1 MQEKYHHPRKKGG
14 KPEIASERLDDAA
27 RAGWLYY
34 VAGNTQDEVAQK
46 LGVSRQTAQR
56 LVSMAVSER
65 LIKVRL
71 DHPIAH
77 CMELATRLKQK
88 FGLTLCEVVPSDP
101 GGHSV
106 SVGIAEAA
114 AADMEQRLKSL
125 HPIVVAIGSGR
136 SLRAAVEQLPP
147 LDCPH
152 HKIVSLVGNIAA
164 DGSAS
169 FYDVIV
175 RFADAVQAP
184 HYPMPLPVIA
194 STAHERDLFF
204 EQPSVRHVMSLA
216 TSADVTYVG
225 VGDLGE
231 HPPLLQDRF
240 ITDKELRIL
249 NKAGAVGEIVGWA
262 FDAEGRLIEGLTND
276 RVASVRLDQPAR
288 RLTIGVS
295 MGEAKVKAI
304 AAALKGKWLSGLITD
319 EWTAEQLLPE
329 RA

>member
-1 MQEKYHHPRKKGG
+1 VQDKVDRTRETTR
-14 KPEIASERLDDAA
+14 ISAADSARLDDAA

-34 VAGNTQDEVAQK
+34 VAGNTQDDVAQK

-71 DHPIAH
+71 DHPIAR
-77 CMELATRLKQK
+77 CMELGARLTDR
-88 FGLTLCEVVPSDP
+88 FGLELCEVVPSDP
-101 GGHSV
+101 AST
-106 SVGIAEAA
+106 SSTLGIAEAA

-136 SLRAAVEQLPP
+136 SLRAAVDQLPP
-147 LDCPH
+147 LDCPQ

-194 STAHERDLFF
+194 STSRERDLFF
-204 EQPSVRHVMSLA
+204 EQASVRQIVSLA
-216 TSADVTYVG
+216 QSADVTYVG

-231 HPPLLQDRF
+231 DPPLLQDGF
-240 ITDKELRIL
+240 ITRKELHIL
-249 NKAGAVGEIVGWA
+249 HKAGAVGEIVGWA
-262 FDAEGRLIEGLTND
+262 FDADGIPIDGLTND
-276 RVASVRLDQPAR
+276 RVASIKLERPAK
-288 RLTIGVS
+288 RLTIGVA
-295 MGEAKVKAI
+295 MGEVKARAI
-304 AAALKGKWLSGLITD
+304 AAALKGNWLSGLITD
-319 EWTAEQLLPE
+319 ERTAEHLL
-329 RA
+329 A

>member
-1 MQEKYHHPRKKGG
+1 M
-14 KPEIASERLDDAA
+14 SEADSARLDDAA
-27 RAGWLYY
+27 RAAWLYY
-34 VAGNTQDEVAQK
+34 VAGNTQDDVAQK

-71 DHPIAH
+71 DHPIAR
-77 CMELATRLKQK
+77 CMELAARLTDR
-88 FGLTLCEVVPSDP
+88 FGLALCEIVPSDP
-101 GGHSV
+101 APTS
-106 SVGIAEAA
+106 STLGIAEAT

-136 SLRAAVEQLPP
+136 SLRAAVDQLPP
-147 LDCPH
+147 LDCPQ
-152 HKIVSLVGNIAA
+152 HKIVSLVGNIAP

-194 STAHERDLFF
+194 STSRERDLFF
-204 EQPSVRHVMSLA
+204 DQASVRQIVSLA
-216 TSADVTYVG
+216 QSADVTYVG

-231 HPPLLQDRF
+231 NPPLLQDGF
-240 ITDKELRIL
+240 ITRKELHIL

-262 FDAEGRLIEGLTND
+262 FDADGIPIDGLTND
-276 RVASVRLDQPAR
+276 RVASVRLERPAK
-288 RLTIGVS
+288 RLTIGVA
-295 MGEAKVKAI
+295 MGEVKARAI
-304 AAALKGKWLSGLITD
+304 AAALTGKWLSGLISD
-319 EWTAEQLLPE
+319 ERTAERLL
-329 RA
+329 A

>member
-1 MQEKYHHPRKKGG
+1 MQEKVHHPRQKALK
-14 KPEIASERLDDAA
+14 SEAGADRLDDAA

-34 VAGNTQDEVAQK
+34 VAGNTQDEVAEK

-56 LVSMAVSER
+56 LVAMAVSER

-77 CMELATRLKQK
+77 CMELAARLTER
-88 FGLTLCEVVPSDP
+88 FGLKLCEVVPSDP
-101 GGHSV
+101 ATRS
-106 SVGIAEAA
+106 SSLGIAGAA

-147 LDCPH
+147 LECPH
-152 HKIVSLVGNIAA
+152 HKIVSLVGNIAS

-194 STAHERDLFF
+194 ATSRERDLFF
-204 EQPSVRHVMSLA
+204 EQPSVRHVARLA
-216 TSADVTYVG
+216 QSADVTYVG

-231 HPPLLQDRF
+231 NPPLLQDGF
-240 ITDKELRIL
+240 ITRKELQIL
-249 NKAGAVGEIVGWA
+249 QKAGAAGEIVGWS
-262 FDAEGRLIEGLTND
+262 FDTNGDLIEGLTND
-276 RVASVRLDQPAR
+276 RVASVRLEQPAK
-288 RLTIGVS
+288 RLTVGVAT
-295 MGEAKVKAI
+295 GDHKAKAVV
-304 AAALKGKWLSGLITD
+304 AALKGRWLSGLITD
-319 EWTAEQLLPE
+319 ERTADRLLS
-329 RA
+329 

>member
-1 MQEKYHHPRKKGG
+1 VQERLHHPRKKGG
-14 KPEIASERLDDAA
+14 KAEIGADRLDDAA

-77 CMELATRLKQK
+77 CMELAARLTEK
-88 FGLTLCEVVPSDP
+88 FGLALCEVVPSDP
-101 GGHSV
+101 AALS
-106 SVGIAEAA
+106 SSLGIAEAA

-147 LDCPH
+147 LECPH

-194 STAHERDLFF
+194 STAHERDFFF
-204 EQPSVRHVMSLA
+204 EQPSVRHIISLA
-216 TSADVTYVG
+216 TGADVTYVG

-231 HPPLLQDRF
+231 NPPLLQDGF
-240 ITDKELRIL
+240 ITRKELQIL
-249 NKAGAVGEIVGWA
+249 NKAGAAGEIVGWA
-262 FDAEGRLIEGLTND
+262 FDTAGNLIEGLTND

-288 RLTIGVS
+288 RLTIGVA
-295 MGEAKVKAI
+295 MGDHKVKALR
-304 AAALKGKWLSGLITD
+304 AALKGKWLSGLITD
-319 EWTAEQLLPE
+319 ERTAERLLS
-329 RA
+329 

>member
-1 MQEKYHHPRKKGG
+1 MQDKVHNSREKTRKLEG
-14 KPEIASERLDDAA
+14 ESARLDDAA

-77 CMELATRLKQK
+77 CMELAQRLTQT
-88 FGLTLCEVVPSDP
+88 FGLKLCEVVPTDP
-101 GGHSV
+101 TATTSNH
-106 SVGIAEAA
+106 GIAGAA
-114 AADMEQRLKSL
+114 AADMEQRLRSL

-147 LDCPH
+147 LECPH
-152 HKIVSLVGNIAA
+152 HKIVSLVGNIAS

-194 STAHERDLFF
+194 STSRERDLFF
-204 EQPSVRHVMSLA
+204 EQPSVRHVVSLA
-216 TSADVTYVG
+216 QSADVTYVG

-231 HPPLLQDRF
+231 NPPLLQDGF
-240 ITDKELRIL
+240 ITKKELQML
-249 NKAGAVGEIVGWA
+249 SKAGAVGEIVGWA
-262 FDAEGRLIEGLTND
+262 FDADGALIEGLTND
-276 RVASVRLDQPAR
+276 RVASIKLTHPAK
-288 RLTIGVS
+288 RLTVGVAIGNY
-295 MGEAKVKAI
+295 KIRAI
-304 AAALKGKWLSGLITD
+304 SAALRGKWLSGLITD
-319 EWTAEQLLPE
+319 ERTAEGLLG
-329 RA
+329 

>member
-1 MQEKYHHPRKKGG
+1 MQEKVQRTREKTR
-14 KPEIASERLDDAA
+14 KPEAERLDDAA

-71 DHPIAH
+71 DHPIAR
-77 CMELATRLKQK
+77 CMELAARLKDR
-88 FGLTLCEVVPSDP
+88 FGLALSEVVPSDP
-101 GGHSV
+101 ATTYGNAGL
-106 SVGIAEAA
+106 AEAV

-147 LDCPH
+147 LDCPQ

-175 RFADAVQAP
+175 RFADAVQSP

-194 STAHERDLFF
+194 STSHERDLFF
-204 EQPSVRHVMSLA
+204 EQASVRQILSLA
-216 TSADVTYVG
+216 QSADVTYVG

-231 HPPLLQDRF
+231 NPPLLQDGF
-240 ITDKELRIL
+240 ITRKELQIL
-249 NKAGAVGEIVGWA
+249 NRAGAVGEIVGWA
-262 FDAEGRLIEGLTND
+262 FDTEGKLIDGLTND
-276 RVASVRLDQPAR
+276 RVASVRLEQPVK

-295 MGEAKVKAI
+295 MGEVKVPAI
-304 AAALKGKWLSGLITD
+304 RAALKGRWLSGLVTD
-319 EWTAEQLLPE
+319 ERTAEKLLG
-329 RA
+329 

>member
-1 MQEKYHHPRKKGG
+1 VQTSKRKPLKSEAD
-14 KPEIASERLDDAA
+14 PERLDEAA

-56 LVSMAVSER
+56 LVSTAVSKR

-77 CMELATRLKQK
+77 CMELAARLTEK
-88 FGLTLCEVVPSDP
+88 FGLKLCEVVPSDP
-101 GGHSV
+101 AVHSG

-194 STAHERDLFF
+194 STSRERDLFF
-204 EQPSVRHVMSLA
+204 EQASVRQIVSLA
-216 TSADVTYVG
+216 QSADVTYVG

-231 HPPLLQDRF
+231 NPPLLQDGF
-240 ITDKELRIL
+240 ITRKELQIL
-249 NKAGAVGEIVGWA
+249 NRAGAVGEIVGWA
-262 FDAEGRLIEGLTND
+262 FDAEGRLIEGLSND
-276 RVASVRLDQPAR
+276 RVASVAIDPPVT

-295 MGEAKVKAI
+295 MGAHKVKAI
-304 AAALKGKWLSGLITD
+304 GAALKGKWLSGLITD
-319 EWTAEQLLPE
+319 ERTAERLLS
-329 RA
+329 

>member
-1 MQEKYHHPRKKGG
+1 MQEKVHRTRDKTRM
-14 KPEIASERLDDAA
+14 SEAERSRLDDAA

-71 DHPIAH
+71 DHPIAR
-77 CMELATRLKQK
+77 CMELAARLKDR
-88 FGLTLCEVVPSDP
+88 FGLELCEVVPSDP
-101 GGHSV
+101 AAKSGSLGL
-106 SVGIAEAA
+106 AEAA
-114 AADMEQRLKSL
+114 AADMEQRLKSP
-125 HPIVVAIGSGR
+125 HPIVIAIGSGR

-147 LDCPH
+147 LDCPQ

-175 RFADAVQAP
+175 RFADAIQAP

-194 STAHERDLFF
+194 STSRERDLFF
-204 EQPSVRHVMSLA
+204 EQASVRQIVSLA
-216 TSADVTYVG
+216 QSADVTYVG

-231 HPPLLQDRF
+231 NPPLLLDGF
-240 ITDKELRIL
+240 ITRKELQIL

-262 FDAEGRLIEGLTND
+262 FDANGELIEGLTND
-276 RVASVRLDQPAR
+276 RVASVRMERPAK

-295 MGEAKVKAI
+295 MGAVKLRAI

-319 EWTAEQLLPE
+319 ERTAEGLLG
-329 RA
+329 

>member
-1 MQEKYHHPRKKGG
+1 VQDNVHRSRG
-14 KPEIASERLDDAA
+14 KALKSEPEGDRLDNAA

-46 LGVSRQTAQR
+46 LGVSRQSAQR
-56 LVSMAVSER
+56 LVAMAVSER

-77 CMELATRLKQK
+77 CMELAARLTQA
-88 FGLTLCEVVPSDP
+88 FGLKLCEVVPSDP
-101 GGHSV
+101 TST
-106 SVGIAEAA
+106 SSSLGIAEAC

-136 SLRAAVEQLPP
+136 SLRAAVDQLLP
-147 LDCPH
+147 LECPQ

-164 DGSAS
+164 DGTAS

-194 STAHERDLFF
+194 STSHEREVFF
-204 EQPSVRHVMSLA
+204 DQASVRHIVSLA

-231 HPPLLQDRF
+231 NPPLLQDGF
-240 ITDKELRIL
+240 INRKELQAL

-262 FDAEGRLIEGLTND
+262 FDAEGKLIEGLTND
-276 RVASVRLDQPAR
+276 RVASVKLDVPAQRLV
-288 RLTIGVS
+288 IGVC
-295 MGEAKVKAI
+295 MGEATVKALG
-304 AAALKGKWLSGLITD
+304 AALKGKWLSGLITD
-319 EWTAEQLLPE
+319 ERTAERLLG
-329 RA
+329 

>member
-1 MQEKYHHPRKKGG
+1 VQERLHHPRKKGG
-14 KPEIASERLDDAA
+14 KAEIGADRLDDAA

-77 CMELATRLKQK
+77 CMELAARLTEK
-88 FGLTLCEVVPSDP
+88 FGLALCEVVPSDP
-101 GGHSV
+101 TALS
-106 SVGIAEAA
+106 SSLGIAEAA

-147 LDCPH
+147 LECPH

-175 RFADAVQAP
+175 RFSDAVQAP

-204 EQPSVRHVMSLA
+204 EQPSVRHIISLA
-216 TSADVTYVG
+216 TGADVTYVG

-231 HPPLLQDRF
+231 NPPLLQDGF
-240 ITDKELRIL
+240 ITRKELQIL
-249 NKAGAVGEIVGWA
+249 NKAGAAGEIVGWA
-262 FDAEGRLIEGLTND
+262 FDTAGNLIEGLTND
-276 RVASVRLDQPAR
+276 RVASVRLEQPAR
-288 RLTIGVS
+288 RLTIGVA
-295 MGEAKVKAI
+295 MGDHKVKALR
-304 AAALKGKWLSGLITD
+304 AALKGKWLSGLITD
-319 EWTAEQLLPE
+319 ERTAERLLS
-329 RA
+329 

>member
-1 MQEKYHHPRKKGG
+1 MSDADSP
-14 KPEIASERLDDAA
+14 RLDDAA
-27 RAGWLYY
+27 RAAWLYY

-71 DHPIAH
+71 DHPIAR
-77 CMELATRLKQK
+77 CMELAARLTDR
-88 FGLTLCEVVPSDP
+88 FGIELCEVVPSDP
-101 GGHSV
+101 ASTSGSL
-106 SVGIAEAA
+106 GIAQAT
-114 AADMEQRLKSL
+114 AADMEQRLRSL

-136 SLRAAVEQLPP
+136 SLRAAVDQLPP
-147 LDCPH
+147 LDCPQ

-194 STAHERDLFF
+194 STSRERDLFF
-204 EQPSVRHVMSLA
+204 EQASVRQIVSLA
-216 TSADVTYVG
+216 QSADVTYVG

-231 HPPLLQDRF
+231 NPPLLQDGF
-240 ITDKELRIL
+240 ITRKELHIL

-262 FDAEGRLIEGLTND
+262 FDADGIPIDGLTND
-276 RVASVRLDQPAR
+276 RVASVKLERPAKRLA
-288 RLTIGVS
+288 IGVA
-295 MGEAKVKAI
+295 MGDVKTRAI

-319 EWTAEQLLPE
+319 ERTADRLL
-329 RA
+329 A

>member
-1 MQEKYHHPRKKGG
+1 MQERLQQPRRKARKG
-14 KPEIASERLDDAA
+14 ETDTDRLDDAA

-77 CMELATRLKQK
+77 CMELAARLKDK
-88 FGLTLCEVVPSDP
+88 FGLTLCEVVPTDP
-101 GGHSV
+101 AAHS
-106 SVGIAEAA
+106 SSLGIAEAA

-204 EQPSVRHVMSLA
+204 EQPSVRHVVSLA

-231 HPPLLQDRF
+231 AAPLLQDRF

-262 FDAEGRLIEGLTND
+262 FDGEGNIIEGLTND
-276 RVASVRLDQPAR
+276 RVASVRLDQPAQ

-295 MGEAKVKAI
+295 MGEVKVRAI

-319 EWTAEQLLPE
+319 EYTAQRLLS
-329 RA
+329 

>member
-1 MQEKYHHPRKKGG
+1 M
-14 KPEIASERLDDAA
+14 
-27 RAGWLYY
+27 
-34 VAGNTQDEVAQK
+34 
-46 LGVSRQTAQR
+46 
-56 LVSMAVSER
+56 
-65 LIKVRL
+65 
-71 DHPIAH
+71 
-77 CMELATRLKQK
+77 
-88 FGLTLCEVVPSDP
+88 PSDP
-101 GGHSV
+101 TARS
-106 SVGIAEAA
+106 SSLGIAEAA

-164 DGSAS
+164 DGTAS

-204 EQPSVRHVMSLA
+204 DQASVRQIVSLA

-231 HPPLLQDRF
+231 NPPLLQDGF
-240 ITDKELRIL
+240 ISRKELQIL

-262 FDAEGRLIEGLTND
+262 FDAAGNLIDGLTND
-276 RVASVRLDQPAR
+276 RVASVRLERPAR

-295 MGEAKVKAI
+295 MGEVKVRAI
-304 AAALKGKWLSGLITD
+304 GAALKGKWLSGLITD
-319 EWTAEQLLPE
+319 ERTAERLLP
-329 RA
+329 

>member
-1 MQEKYHHPRKKGG
+1 
-14 KPEIASERLDDAA
+14 
-27 RAGWLYY
+27 
-34 VAGNTQDEVAQK
+34 
-46 LGVSRQTAQR
+46 
-56 LVSMAVSER
+56 MAVSER

-77 CMELATRLKQK
+77 CMELAARLTEK
-88 FGLTLCEVVPSDP
+88 FGLKLCEVVPSDP
-101 GGHSV
+101 GSSV
-106 SVGIAEAA
+106 YSLGIAEAA
-114 AADMEQRLKSL
+114 AADMEQRLRSL

-147 LDCPH
+147 LECPH

-194 STAHERDLFF
+194 STSRERDLFF
-204 EQPSVRHVMSLA
+204 DQPSVRNIVGLA
-216 TSADVTYVG
+216 KSADVTYVG
-225 VGDLGE
+225 VADLGE
-231 HPPLLQDRF
+231 NPPLLQDGF
-240 ITDKELRIL
+240 INRKELQML

-262 FDAEGRLIEGLTND
+262 FDAEGKLIEGLTND
-276 RVASVRLDQPAR
+276 RVASVRLDAPAQ
-288 RLTIGVS
+288 RLVVGVS

-304 AAALKGKWLSGLITD
+304 GAALKGKWLSGLITD
-319 EWTAEQLLPE
+319 ERTAERLIG
-329 RA
+329 

>member
-1 MQEKYHHPRKKGG
+1 MQEKVQHPRQKALKSEAG
-14 KPEIASERLDDAA
+14 AERLDDAA

-34 VAGNTQDEVAQK
+34 VAGNTQDEVAEK

-56 LVSMAVSER
+56 LVAMAVSER

-77 CMELATRLKQK
+77 CMELASRLTEK
-88 FGLTLCEVVPSDP
+88 FGLKLCEVVPSDP
-101 GGHSV
+101 AARSGSL
-106 SVGIAEAA
+106 GIAEAT

-147 LDCPH
+147 LECPQ
-152 HKIVSLVGNIAA
+152 HKIVSLVGNIAS

-194 STAHERDLFF
+194 STARERDLFF
-204 EQPSVRHVMSLA
+204 EQASVRQIVSLA

-231 HPPLLQDRF
+231 NAPLLQDGF
-240 ITDKELRIL
+240 ITRKELQIL
-249 NKAGAVGEIVGWA
+249 QKAGAVGEIVGWA
-262 FDAEGRLIEGLTND
+262 FDSDGDLIEGLTND
-276 RVASVRLDQPAR
+276 RVASIRLGQPAK
-288 RLTIGVS
+288 RLTIGVA
-295 MGEAKVKAI
+295 MGDHKVKAVS
-304 AAALKGKWLSGLITD
+304 AALKGKWLSGLITD
-319 EWTAEQLLPE
+319 ERTADRLLS
-329 RA
+329 